1 MTALNSPPAGTTRA
15 FGRGPDTVLWVVELS
30 VMALVLCL
38 AWKAW
43 SVWPTVPISDPDT
56 WGYLN
61 PALSWL
67 SGQGFRQTDGRDWL
81 YPAFVALFLKT
92 TGSFHGIV
100 VWQKLL
106 AFLSG
111 ILMAVT
117 WRCWVSMQPL
127 NRWGRI
133 AFSVVGAVPIY
144 IQLIN
149 QQNFFFVMSIRPE
162 AVLTFF
168 VYVQL
173 ACLMLY
179 CKYRWQIPREIPSM
193 LFGAAAIA
201 LAYGCYLLKPSWYF
215 AFATTSAPVIVGIF
229 GKALS
234 RKPRFLTP
242 VLGVAVAG
250 LFLWLPARIWF
261 IRDGASKTL
270 LPDALFCVHAE
281 LIDKLLE
288 SRLAAMPD
296 SAPERVK
303 LQTLT
308 NALESEIRDAKK
320 GRRIYAKLIIDADYL
335 MHSHNLSAAISDYT
349 GNDRGKFSSFCFASY
364 FGAVFHYPLEYAK
377 KVAEQFEY
385 FLFPEPAT
393 FFKDQ
398 MNLIKPYKGSAESM
412 AAYAKNSFRP
422 DLQEMF
428 RGYREETTVLLGSVT
443 TLDRDRRLHNVA
455 KASPKWTL
463 PLELLFFV
471 AWAVAIFW
479 RPLHPFRLGGWATF
493 CLFLA
498 PFGNAFGVCI
508 VHTLDIYRYR
518 VTYGGYLLTAVA
530 AMTLFT
536 IAVVSSSAWK
546 LVRKTGRD
554 GAAL

>member
-1 MTALNSPPAGTTRA
+1 MPEA
-15 FGRGPDTVLWVVELS
+15 VLWVVELLILL
-30 VMALVLCL
+30 LVLAG

-43 SVWPTVPISDPDT
+43 SAWPPVPISDPDT

-67 SGQGFRQTDGRDWL
+67 SGQGFQQTDGRDWL
-81 YPAFVALFLKT
+81 YPAFLAFFLKT

-106 AFLSG
+106 ALVSG

-117 WRCWVSMQPL
+117 WHCWASMQAL
-127 NRWGRI
+127 NRWGRC
-133 AFSVVGAVPIY
+133 AFAVLGALPIY
-144 IQLIN
+144 VQLVN
-149 QQNFFFVMSIRPE
+149 QQSYFFVISIRPE

-168 VYVQL
+168 VYAQL

-179 CKYRWQIPREIPSM
+179 CKYRWQKPRVIPSM
-193 LFGAAAIA
+193 LFGAGAIVF
-201 LAYGCYLLKPSWYF
+201 AYACFLLKPSWYF
-215 AFATTSAPVIVGIF
+215 AFGTTSAPVLVGLF
-229 GKALS
+229 GQALS
-234 RKPRFLTP
+234 RKARFLTP
-242 VLGVAVAG
+242 VLGVAAAG
-250 LFLWLPARIWF
+250 FLLWLPAKIWF
-261 IRDGASKTL
+261 IRDGTSRTL

-296 SAPERVK
+296 SSPEKAR

-308 NALESEIRDAKK
+308 KTLESEIGDAKK

-335 MHSHNLSAAISDYT
+335 MHSHTLSAAISEYT
-349 GNDRGKFSSFCFASY
+349 GNDRGKFSAFCFASY
-364 FGAVFHYPLEYAK
+364 FGAVFHYPLEYVK
-377 KVAEQFEY
+377 KVADQFEY

-398 MNLIKPYKGSAESM
+398 INLIKPYKGSAESM
-412 AAYAKNSFRP
+412 APHANMPFRP
-422 DLQEMF
+422 ELQEMF
-428 RGYREETTVLLGSVT
+428 RRYREETAVLLGSVST
-443 TLDRDRRLHNVA
+443 MDRDRRLHNIA

-463 PLELLFFV
+463 PLELLFF
-471 AWAVAIFW
+471 ATLAAAIFW
-479 RPLHPFRLGGWATF
+479 RPLHSFRLGGWVTC

-518 VTYGGYLLTAVA
+518 VTYGGYLLTALS
-530 AMTLFT
+530 AMTLFA
-536 IAVVSSSAWK
+536 IAVLSCAAWK
-546 LVRKTGRD
+546 LVRKTGGD
-554 GAAL
+554 